1 MKAAVVNQACTGVE
15 VIEKDLPKIG
25 AGEALLAEE
34 HSGVCHN
41 D

>member
-25 AGEALLAEE
+25 AGEALVE
-34 HSGVCHN
+34 V
-41 D
+41 